1 MKPFISTIPFDII
14 KETLSFKFN
23 AINFNIDRI
32 DNLHFFYFEFKT
44 SFFEK
49 LNIFKNKKSIRK
61 PTQKELNKILN
72 FLIKRLNRTTIFISQ
87 NGTAII
93 FEELV
98 PMKKNERLRIIELKN
113 KLHNF

>member
-1 MKPFISTIPFDII
+1 MPGRSVFPFHKGNPIGRWVFRKIPV
-14 KETLSFKFN
+14 K
-23 AINFNIDRI
+23 
-32 DNLHFFYFEFKT
+32 
-44 SFFEK
+44 
-49 LNIFKNKKSIRK
+49 
-61 PTQKELNKILN
+61 